1 MTTEKFLEDVAA
13 ILNVVMPKAEA
24 RAKAKGRVLAA
35 TERSEVARLVR
46 ESVSGNAEALEAL
59 KVWVGTPASPAKAA
73 AAAVNEETDLGR
85 ALMESGR
92 RSTAPSPFFSESVA
106 RTVKEITEDAG
117 IAGAT
122 PGVSDEI
129 GRMPLVNGDERF
141 HELTRSWASQVS
153 FGGQKLG

>member
-1 MTTEKFLEDVAA
+1 M
-13 ILNVVMPKAEA
+13 
-24 RAKAKGRVLAA
+24 GRHAGIPSQG
-35 TERSEVARLVR
+35 RRF
-46 ESVSGNAEALEAL
+46 
-59 KVWVGTPASPAKAA
+59 
-73 AAAVNEETDLGR
+73 AAVNEETDLGR
-85 ALMESGR
+85 VLMESGR

-141 HELTRSWASQVS
+141 HEADEILGVAGQLRRPEARLIQCSCGRQHGALLVGNGPIVKAGRSLTGPTHHLSRA
-153 FGGQKLG
+153 